1 MRCEGD
7 KPTISWH
14 LQRHFGDQRL
24 YSLRCR
30 TKLGMK
36 NPVLSFFFGVDKSS
50 FTNHIQFLS
59 CSFALRNQQS
69 KRASMSCFRS
79 CATFISSSD
88 IDQQVHLE
96 QLHWTKKGF
105 KKAVPSTPIRI
116 ELCWHE
122 SWRYT
127 MWLYLDIFFVCSPG
141 IQAVPVMR
149 SAWVVQ
155 PCTDQS
161 GSTGD
166 FHEVESSLIFSKL
179 IKNDPTVLGIS
190 DGEKILA
197 SNKKIAGDI
206 NLLQY
211 YAMLSKQSCVFSFV
225 QQACDVRTKE
235 VSLDDRPVYLQSYV
249 TCSYSSNLNSSSKP
263 SKWQTSFWDATRMYW
278 AVGNLA
284 VTLLLKSSF
293 GWALPRHKH
302 SIQKMSLKKQ
312 MPLRRE
318 PNNLG
323 LKKSNEPWQEV
334 ICKWIHQSESCK
346 LIQYMEVW
354 TIGCKFHH
362 VLWFLHHPTSGLKLL
377 SSC

>member
-1 MRCEGD
+1 
-7 KPTISWH
+7 
-14 LQRHFGDQRL
+14 
-24 YSLRCR
+24 
-30 TKLGMK
+30 
-36 NPVLSFFFGVDKSS
+36 
-50 FTNHIQFLS
+50 
-59 CSFALRNQQS
+59 
-69 KRASMSCFRS
+69 MSCFRS

-116 ELCWHE
+116 ELYWHE

-161 GSTGD
+161 GSTRD

-206 NLLQY
+206 NLLRY

-293 GWALPRHKH
+293 GWALPRHKTFDP
-302 SIQKMSLKKQ
+302 KNVFKKTNATEKGTKQLRTEEIKWTLARGDLQ
-312 MPLRRE
+312 MD
-318 PNNLG
+318 
-323 LKKSNEPWQEV
+323 SS
-334 ICKWIHQSESCK
+334 KW
-346 LIQYMEVW
+346 
-354 TIGCKFHH
+354 
-362 VLWFLHHPTSGLKLL
+362 VLQTNTVHGGMNYWLQV
-377 SSC
+377 SSCSMISTSSYIWTQASL